1 MFSGETFLVSV
12 MRLYAELCGLIFL
25 TPKRVFHVISVLL
38 RAPHR
43 RDSRQ
48 QWQEP
53 RQQVNACHSEFI
65 RHDVDGR
72 SDDLQFSVAEG
83 AVGTLLRE
91 ALNCACF
98 CRDDP

>member
-53 RQQVNACHSEFI
+53 RQQVNGCHSEFN
-65 RHDVDGR
+65 RHDVDGH
-72 SDDLQFSVAEG
+72 SDDLQFSVAEW

-91 ALNCACF
+91 ALKCACF